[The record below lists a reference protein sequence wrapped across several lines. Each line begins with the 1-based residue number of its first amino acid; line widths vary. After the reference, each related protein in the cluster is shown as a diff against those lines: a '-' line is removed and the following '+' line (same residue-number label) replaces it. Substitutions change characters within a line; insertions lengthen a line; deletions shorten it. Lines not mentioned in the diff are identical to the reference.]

1 MRRLSGKVAIV
12 TGASAGIGRAT
23 ARRFA
28 AEGAMV
34 VLGARRHSELQSV
47 VEEIESAGGVAAMV
61 AGDVSDANYARTLVE
76 TAYGRFG
83 SLDIAFNNA
92 GTLGEAGP
100 TEAVSQAGFEKAV
113 TVNLTASFLA
123 ARAQVPRMVA
133 SGGGSVVF
141 TSTIVGSS
149 FGFPGT
155 AAYAASKSGILGL
168 VQALATEYGPR
179 RVRVNAI
186 LPGAIETSMY
196 REMNDNPDKEAF
208 MVNMSALKRL
218 GQPEE
223 LAAAALFL
231 ASDDSSFVTGT
242 AMLVDGGATITRT

>member
-23 ARRFA
+23 AKRFA
-28 AEGAMV
+28 SEGAMV
-34 VLGARRHSELQSV
+34 VAGARRQSELQSLLA
-47 VEEIESAGGVAAMV
+47 EIEALGGVAAML
-61 AGDVSDANYARTLVE
+61 AGDVSNEDYAHSLVE
-76 TAYGRFG
+76 TAYSKFG
-83 SLDIAFNNA
+83 ALDIAFNNA

-100 TEAVSQAGFEKAV
+100 SETVSQHGFEQAIA
-113 TVNLTASFLA
+113 VNLTASFLA
-123 ARAQVPRMVA
+123 AQAQIPRMIA
-133 SGGGSVVF
+133 GGGGSMIF

-155 AAYAASKSGILGL
+155 AAYAASKSGIIGL
-168 VQALATEYGPR
+168 VQTLATEYGPR
-179 RVRVNAI
+179 NVRVNAI

-196 REMNDNPDKEAF
+196 HEMNDTADKEAF

-218 GQPEE
+218 GRPEE

-231 ASDDSSFVTGT
+231 ASDDSTFVTGT